1 METSKPEVRQA
12 LAKCQVFSALNDVE
26 LRKVANLTTE
36 KEYEAGATIFREG
49 EPAEE
54 LLVLQEGKIALQM
67 SLSAPAAQTTR
78 RITVDIVSHNEI
90 VGWSTLVEPHIF
102 TLTCVCLQP
111 VKVLSVNGIKL
122 RSLLG
127 ANHHI
132 GYQVLNELIKV
143 VASRLD
149 DTRRVLVSERL
160 LPLKLD

>member
-1 METSKPEVRQA
+1 MEIIRPEVKQA
-12 LAKCQVFSALNDVE
+12 LAKSQVFSALNDVE

-54 LLVLQEGKIALQM
+54 LLVVQHGKIALQM
-67 SLSAPAAQTTR
+67 SLSAPASQTTR
-78 RITVDIVSHNEI
+78 RITVDIVGPNEI
-90 VGWSTLVEPHIF
+90 VGWSALVEPHVI
-102 TLTCVCLQP
+102 TLSSVCLQP
-111 VKVLSVNGIKL
+111 VKALSVDGIKL

-132 GYQVLNELIKV
+132 GYQVLSELIKV

-160 LPLKLD
+160 QPLKLD